1 MTHATGRAADRG
13 EYRQAAEVTG
23 QMKKPL
29 KKLTSTLTIRA
40 VKDLTV
46 LAYCYGAMR
55 KIRSFCMLG
64 PPVHEEAYLPE

>member
-1 MTHATGRAADRG
+1 
-13 EYRQAAEVTG
+13 
-23 QMKKPL
+23 MKKPL